1 MKNIILTLVILFC
14 TVTAAQDSF
23 PKLTSLDAPDGKIS
37 RENEYDGNSLW
48 GYMDGAADTYLE
60 YGFDKL
66 LVQELIAGGH
76 RYRIEIFKM
85 TSTEAAFGIYSVTH
99 YKQTRLDTLGYYNCI
114 TKYQAQFPSGK
125 FYVSVVNDEGSDE
138 EQDRT
143 LALALILQRK
153 IMGEV
158 NPVPQFFKDAEFND
172 LAYHLKFVRG
182 RLGVQNGIPQ
192 LENALSLMDNYT
204 AYALLRRSQG
214 NDELFTVITFPDSVQ
229 KKLFAKGIGI
239 TAKGDIQTRRKGKL
253 LFAVKELSDNSVVY
267 YESSGTKAE
276 NGELPA
282 VLIK

>member
-1 MKNIILTLVILFC
+1 MKYVILTFVILFC
-14 TVTAAQDSF
+14 TVTAAQDAF
-23 PKLTSLDAPDGKIS
+23 PKLTPLDAPDGKIS

-66 LVQELIAGGH
+66 VVQELIANGH

-99 YKQTRLDTLGYYNCI
+99 YKQTRLDTLGYYNCV

-143 LALALILQRK
+143 LAIALLLNKRIS
-153 IMGEV
+153 GEV
-158 NPVPQFFKDAEFND
+158 NPVPQFFKDEEFAD
-172 LAYHLKFVRG
+172 LTPHLKFVRG
-182 RLGVQNGIPQ
+182 RLGVQNGLPQ
-192 LENALSLMDNYT
+192 LENALSLMDSYP
-204 AYALLRRSQG
+204 AYALVRRSQG
-214 NDELFTVITFPDSVQ
+214 NDELFTLITFPDSTQ
-229 KKLFAKGIGI
+229 RKLFNKGIGI
-239 TAKGDIQTRRKGKL
+239 TAGRDIQTKRKGKL
-253 LFAVKELSDNSVVY
+253 LFAVKELSDSSVVY